1 MLQRRLF
8 GTLTHLTNVING
20 PVVPNMVNVANKS
33 LTLRTARAEA
43 LLIIRGGGLSTTVSW
58 WPVDAASEAALVS
71 TAVIAGV
78 SGAKACGSLI
88 PMCHPL
94 PLARAA
100 VSIERPTIVANN
112 DAVVRIT
119 SDVSTVAGT
128 GVEME
133 ALCAVSLSALTLIDM
148 LKGALPP
155 GSLEISNVRLLH
167 KSGGKRDF
175 NTQ

>member
-1 MLQRRLF
+1 MF
-8 GTLTHLTNVING
+8 GTLTHLTNVFNG
-20 PVVPNMVNVANKS
+20 PVVPSMVNVANKS
-33 LTLRTARAEA
+33 LTLRAARAEA
-43 LLIIRGGGLSTTVSW
+43 LLIIHGGGTTTW
-58 WPVDAASEAALVS
+58 WPLDVASEAALVS

-78 SGAKACGSLI
+78 NGAKACGSLI

-100 VSIERPTIVANN
+100 VSIERPTLLANN
-112 DAVVRIT
+112 DAIVRIT

-133 ALCAVSLSALTLIDM
+133 ALCAVSLAALTLIDM

-155 GSLEISNVRLLH
+155 GSLEISNIRLLH

-175 NTQ
+175 DTLPVP